1 MLVEFYNRYYLCNKK
16 DSKMSK
22 FRKPSLLL
30 NPDPEADMNKK
41 IPTFQT
47 PWVHRDLWNDKDWYY
62 SIEGKFCYFHE
73 ILKK

>member
-1 MLVEFYNRYYLCNKK
+1 MAN
-16 DSKMSK
+16 

-62 SIEGKFCYFHE
+62 SIEGKFGYFYLCQAKVA
-73 ILKK
+73 ILKRMH